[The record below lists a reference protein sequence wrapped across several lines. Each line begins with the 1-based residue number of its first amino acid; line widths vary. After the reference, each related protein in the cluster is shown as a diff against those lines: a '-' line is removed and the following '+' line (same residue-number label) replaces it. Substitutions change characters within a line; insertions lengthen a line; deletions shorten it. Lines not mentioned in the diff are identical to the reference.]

1 MTERTAPAGDT
12 PRRIEIASVDALW
25 TWLESNHRQ
34 SESVWLVTFKK
45 HTGTR
50 YVSTGAV
57 LDALIA
63 YGWVDGRRMKLDADR
78 TMQLISPRRTQT
90 WAQSYKDRAA
100 RLIDAKRM
108 HAEGLA
114 AIARSKQ
121 LGLWDDMAD
130 VDALMVPDD
139 LASALAQLPAAERF
153 FLETA
158 PSYRRNVLRWIKIAK
173 RTETRSRRIA
183 QVVETSRRA
192 ERIPQ
197 M

>member
-1 MTERTAPAGDT
+1 M
-12 PRRIEIASVDALW
+12 
-25 TWLESNHRQ
+25 
-34 SESVWLVTFKK
+34 TFKK
-45 HTGTR
+45 HTGNR

-78 TMQLISPRRTQT
+78 TMQLISPRLTQT

-108 HAEGLA
+108 HAAGLA

-121 LGLWDDMAD
+121 LGLWDHMAD
-130 VDALMVPDD
+130 VDALMMPDD
-139 LASALAQLPAAERF
+139 LASALAELPAAERF
-153 FLETA
+153 FLEAA

-183 QVVETSRRA
+183 QIVETSRRA